1 MRDGD
6 ARFVDSRFRA
16 RLCSRA
22 VSVTPPEP
30 LPSSTLILL
39 RDEPRGEGPF
49 SVLMLERHGSITFPG
64 VHAFPGG
71 IVDPGDSEIVD
82 ALLPATQTWA
92 ARGEGDTPDDAL
104 PYWVAAVRELFEE
117 MGILL
122 AIRDGRLVDGPL
134 DGALVDLRRRLL
146 GGEPFNA
153 LLAERALVPATDAL
167 HYFARWITP
176 RMNPKRFDTRFLV
189 GRVPPGQ
196 DAVADGTET
205 VGHEWLTPTAAL
217 GAYQDG
223 RIQLIPPTVRTL
235 DDLARF
241 ASVDEVLADASRRVV
256 RALCPEIESGGAEPS
271 MRYPDNTGAGL
282 PPRRLVLR
290 NGRWRPE

>member
-1 MRDGD
+1 
-6 ARFVDSRFRA
+6 
-16 RLCSRA
+16 
-22 VSVTPPEP
+22 VSTPPEP
-30 LPSSTLILL
+30 LPSSTVILL
-39 RDEPRGEGPF
+39 REERAGDGPF

-71 IVDPGDSEIVD
+71 IVDPGDADVD
-82 ALLPATQTWA
+82 APLPSSQAWA
-92 ARGEGDTPDDAL
+92 APGEGDTPDGAR

-122 AIRDGRLVDGPL
+122 AARGGTPLGGPL
-134 DGALVDLRRRLL
+134 DADLCALRERALAGHPF
-146 GGEPFNA
+146 GG
-153 LLAERALVPATDAL
+153 LLAERRLVPATDGL
-167 HYFARWITP
+167 FYFARWITP

-196 DAVADGTET
+196 DAACDGTET
-205 VGHEWLTPTAAL
+205 VAHEWLTPAAAL
-217 GAYQDG
+217 RAYQDG

-241 ASVDEVLADASRRVV
+241 DSVDDVLHDASRRVV
-256 RALCPEIESGGAEPS
+256 RALCPEIDAGGGPPS
-271 MRYPDNTGAGL
+271 MTYPDNTGAGL

-290 NGRWRPE
+290 DGRWRPE